1 MKKLSVDQFS
11 YEHEYKQAKKRLKKV
26 LLDQRTAR
34 GSRTTRTKRSINL
47 SGANVPDDVE
57 VMFYEAL
64 QSNYSYK

>member
-1 MKKLSVDQFS
+1 MKKISVDQFS

-34 GSRTTRTKRSINL
+34 GKRSINL
-47 SGANVPDDVE
+47 SGTNVPEDVE